1 MKGPS
6 FLLARFI
13 HSLNEALDESSD
25 GPRRSKLSKDS
36 VDDQIDS
43 ILLKYESDC
52 IITNTVDLNAIGES
66 YLFEADEDEDKKKPE
81 LGDPEEEKD
90 AEVAAQIGDKD
101 KEIPDQEAD
110 PLQPKIDLKMF
121 AGKVSRLATNYD
133 ALLDMPIAI
142 VNRAF
147 NYLKINYS
155 QALAEEFSE
164 VMERDFGI
172 ELKHKSQDITKEK
185 PMAVGAAA
193 SGLGG

>member
-1 MKGPS
+1 
-6 FLLARFI
+6 
-13 HSLNEALDESSD
+13 
-25 GPRRSKLSKDS
+25 
-36 VDDQIDS
+36 
-43 ILLKYESDC
+43 
-52 IITNTVDLNAIGES
+52 
-66 YLFEADEDEDKKKPE
+66 
-81 LGDPEEEKD
+81 
-90 AEVAAQIGDKD
+90 
-101 KEIPDQEAD
+101 
-110 PLQPKIDLKMF
+110 MF

-164 VMERDFGI
+164 IMERDFGI
-172 ELKHKSQDITKEK
+172 ELKHKNQDITKEK